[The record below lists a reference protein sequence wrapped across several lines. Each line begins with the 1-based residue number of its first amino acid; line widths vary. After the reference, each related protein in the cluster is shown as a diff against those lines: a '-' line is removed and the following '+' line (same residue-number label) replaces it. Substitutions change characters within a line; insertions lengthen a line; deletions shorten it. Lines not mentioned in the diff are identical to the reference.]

1 MKCVFM
7 CASLYGLQCFEA
19 VSKAKEVEIVGVI
32 TPKERFELKYGAG
45 FSKEMGNTIF
55 HDLLSICQKEY
66 IPLFIMEKMNCSDT
80 IQKIKEWNPDLII
93 VSGWYHLIGR
103 SILEIPSK
111 GVIGLHSSLLPK
123 YRGGAPLVWQ
133 MINGEEFAGITL
145 FYMNEGV
152 DAGDIICQ
160 CKIKIEDSDNIGTLY
175 NKIGKEGIRL
185 LIENIPLI
193 ASDCAPR
200 IKQLELSD
208 KDIYPQRNPEDG
220 RVDWNKTSKQIYN
233 FVRAQTRPY
242 PGAFTHYKEYKV
254 IIWSCAIVLYKH
266 ASKAP
271 GSILDIESDNFANK
285 PIIAANDSE
294 YVIKVEEY
302 DILDKN
308 NHEIEMKENI
318 FEIGKYF
325 D

>member
-1 MKCVFM
+1 M
-7 CASLYGLQCFEA
+7 
-19 VSKAKEVEIVGVI
+19 
-32 TPKERFELKYGAG
+32 
-45 FSKEMGNTIF
+45 
-55 HDLLSICQKEY
+55 
-66 IPLFIMEKMNCSDT
+66 LF
-80 IQKIKEWNPDLII
+80 
-93 VSGWYHLIGR
+93 R
-103 SILEIPSK
+103 S
-111 GVIGLHSSLLPK
+111 
-123 YRGGAPLVWQ
+123 
-133 MINGEEFAGITL
+133 
-145 FYMNEGV
+145 
-152 DAGDIICQ
+152 
-160 CKIKIEDSDNIGTLY
+160 
-175 NKIGKEGIRL
+175 
-185 LIENIPLI
+185 
-193 ASDCAPR
+193 
-200 IKQLELSD
+200 QLELSD